1 MASSY
6 GARTA
11 ADPAGARDGLPDE
24 VRLDGIAAD
33 EGLALLGESVDRVAW
48 LDRSAFLSASFGYP
62 APWLRHVAVSPL
74 LRTAAAPGPG
84 RGGRPRPAGR
94 SCAVAFAPEHGDHA
108 VRWARAHGHRLLAPD
123 PAVTARAADKIE
135 VLGLFGAAGVAVP
148 EHVVVPARDRAAAA
162 AYWRADW
169 PAAVL
174 QRRENNLLGQ
184 GTVRVDDARALE
196 AALRAWPGRALRLSR
211 LVPGRSLT
219 VSACVGGDR
228 TVVGAVSQ
236 QLVGLPGL
244 TAGWGTHC
252 GNQLLDPADL
262 PPGTYA
268 RARAAALSVG
278 EVLRAQGYR
287 GVFGL
292 DLVESQ
298 EAGGEMLGIEV
309 NPRFQTVSSLGQAAE
324 HAAGLLPALGLHVL
338 ACLLPELP
346 PGRVSAARVPRLSQL
361 VVHAERAGH
370 ARDVPAAGRYR
381 LDAHGAAH
389 GPDPAGPLPLPL
401 LGADEALWW
410 PHAAPGRVVAGDEL
424 VLLQFPA
431 HRCALTAARPALDPA
446 ALAWRAAAARAW
458 EGAA

>member
-6 GARTA
+6 GADVA
-11 ADPAGARDGLPDE
+11 AGPAGARDGLPDE
-24 VRLDGIAAD
+24 VRLDGVDAD
-33 EGLALLGESVDRVAW
+33 EGLALLGELVDRVAW
-48 LDRSAFLSASFGYP
+48 LDRSAFLSASFGHP

-74 LRTAAAPGPG
+74 LRTAAPQPR
-84 RGGRPRPAGR
+84 RGDRARPAGR
-94 SCAVAFAPEHGDHA
+94 AFAVAFAPEHGDHA

-135 VLGLFGAAGVAVP
+135 ALGLLRAAGVAVP
-148 EHVVVPARDRAAAA
+148 EHVVVPARDRADAA

-184 GTVRVDDARALE
+184 GTVRVDDARALD

-211 LVPGRSLT
+211 LVSGRSLT

-244 TAGWGTHC
+244 GAGWGTHC

-262 PPGTYA
+262 LPGAYL
-268 RARAAALSVG
+268 RARAAAHSVG

-292 DLVESQ
+292 DLLESP
-298 EAGGEMLGIEV
+298 EAGGEMLGVEI

-346 PGRVSAARVPRLSQL
+346 RGRASTTRVPPLSQL

-370 ARDVPAAGRYR
+370 ARAVPAAGRYR
-381 LDAHGAAH
+381 LGADGVAH
-389 GPDPAGPLPLPL
+389 GPDPAGPVPLPR

-410 PHAAPGRVVAGDEL
+410 PHAAPGRVAAGDEL
-424 VLLQFPA
+424 VLMQFPA

-446 ALAWRAAAARAW
+446 TLAWRAGAASAW